1 MASGRERSRALVG
14 EGDAVVDEEA
24 VAAADD

>member
-14 EGDAVVDEEA
+14 EDDAVVDEEA